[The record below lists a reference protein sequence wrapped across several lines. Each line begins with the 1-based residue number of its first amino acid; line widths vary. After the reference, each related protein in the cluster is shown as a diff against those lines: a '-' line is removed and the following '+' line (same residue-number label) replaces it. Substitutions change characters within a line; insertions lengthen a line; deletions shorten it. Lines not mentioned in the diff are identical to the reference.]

1 MAFTFTENTQDL
13 FTVSKD
19 YVLVHCIS
27 ADFALGAGIAKIF
40 RDKGVRAELLS
51 KYETSVPGTALLT
64 TATGWAGEINLVT
77 KALYWHK
84 PTYNSLRTA
93 LLRAKHNIIIPNGYT
108 KLAMPRIGCGLDK
121 LLWAR
126 VKAILCEIFADTDI
140 EIIVCKL

>member
-1 MAFTFTENTQDL
+1 MAFTITEITQDL

-40 RDKGVRAELLS
+40 RDKGVRDELLS
-51 KYETSVPGTALLT
+51 KYDSPVPGAPLLT
-64 TATGWAGEINLVT
+64 ASTGWAGEINLVT
-77 KALYWHK
+77 KAQYWHK

-93 LLRAKHNIIIPNGYT
+93 LLKAKHDIIIPNGYT
-108 KLAMPRIGCGLDK
+108 KLAMPRIGCGLDR

-140 EIIVCKL
+140 EIVVCKL